1 MTALGTVPSLGT
13 QPGTPTFLLTVMVL
27 NKKEMTM
34 KKFFHSLMVLAAAA
48 TAFASCTKEVD
59 TQDNVTPGQKMKT
72 ITVKTDIGT
81 RTTLDA
87 NHQKLVWSSGD
98 KLTIFNDA
106 DNSFV
111 KAEYPDGGGDLTV
124 SVPTATQEI
133 YAYYPHWD
141 GNTNGPESV
150 SVNILNAQTQK
161 NPGELNGYNYPMVA
175 KGTVTA
181 DNKALISL
189 YPVASA
195 LALNIYH
202 TGLEGTESVLSVKV
216 TPSSTSNPG
225 FVGSQTTDLTGD
237 NIQYTQGA
245 SSAPITVTL
254 TNALAL
260 GSVKPTNPQTFA
272 GQIYVCLAKQ
282 SYANVTFEI
291 KTTKGTYTIT
301 SNETAFDC
309 VNNDFVPVNINL
321 ARASFEEI
329 VSVNPTSYSWTL
341 VKGSLALGDKVVIA
355 AAGDDFAMSTT
366 QNNNNRGQIAIT
378 KSDNSLTAVADV
390 QVFEVVAGTASGSF
404 ALKCLNGSE
413 ITKFITAASSKDNY
427 LRSVS
432 SIDNDASWS
441 ISINSDSG
449 VATAVAQ
456 GSNTRNT
463 IRHNPSNNVF
473 SCYGSGQN
481 DIVFYRAG
489 LPYAD
494 LSFPEESYTV
504 NLGETFTAPT
514 LTNPHSVTVTY
525 SSSNPGVADVN
536 ASTGEVTLVSAGTAI
551 ITASFVGN
559 DNYSPDSASYTIKVV
574 DPDAP
579 VPDPET
585 IIFANLGLENGVQY
599 SDPFNGGNF
608 TVTFGGGG
616 NDGKYYTTGSGIRTY
631 QNGTI
636 TVASADYTIVKIEYT
651 FSTETY
657 APKTNGYSINIGSLT
672 PGATSVW
679 TGTSKSVVLTKTS
692 NEHWRL
698 QSVKVTYGKE
708 GGDTPSKTLS
718 SITVTPPTKTAYTV
732 GEAFDAT
739 GMVVTATYSDAT
751 TADVTSSVTTDFATQ
766 VASAGNKTVTVTY
779 TEDGTTVTGSF
790 AITVSSGSV
799 LTVTFT
805 PGTDTGETTVT
816 KDGITVAMTTM
827 NNASYYQVYAN
838 QSMTVSSTSHTIIGI
853 SFSCTATGTAK
864 YGPGNASAN
873 VGSYSYSG
881 NNGNWSGSASSVTI
895 SSTAQIR
902 MTTLTITYQ

>member
-1 MTALGTVPSLGT
+1 
-13 QPGTPTFLLTVMVL
+13 
-27 NKKEMTM
+27 M
-34 KKFFHSLMVLAAAA
+34 KKFFHSLMVLTAAA

-87 NHQKLVWSSGD
+87 DHENIIWSAGD
-98 KLTIFNDA
+98 KMSIFNDA
-106 DNSFV
+106 NTTNFE
-111 KAEYPDGGGDLTV
+111 ATYTAGADLTV
-124 SVPTATQEI
+124 EVPEATEVI
-133 YAYYPHWD
+133 YAHYPYYS
-141 GNTNGPESV
+141 GNESGPTNV
-150 SVNILNAQTQK
+150 SVYISNAQTQK
-161 NPGELNGYNYPMVA
+161 NPGELNGYYYPMVA

-202 TGLEGTESVLSVKV
+202 TGLQGTESVLSVKV
-216 TPSSTSNPG
+216 TPSSVNTG
-225 FVGSQTTDLTGD
+225 FIGRQITNLTG
-237 NIQYTQGA
+237 NKIQYTQA
-245 SSAPITVTL
+245 ESSDPITVTL

-291 KTTKGTYTIT
+291 QTTKGTYTIT

-321 ARASFEEI
+321 ARATYKAPI
-329 VSVNPTSYSWTL
+329 DPTSYSWTL
-341 VKGSLALGDKVVIA
+341 VKDALAVGDKVVIA
-355 AAGDDFAMSTT
+355 AAGSDVAMSTT
-366 QNNNNRGQIAIT
+366 QNNNNRGQIAIE
-378 KSDNSLTAVADV
+378 KSDNTLTAVADV
-390 QVFEVVAGTASGSF
+390 QVFEVVVGSANNSF
-404 ALKCLNGSE
+404 ALKCLNGDQ
-413 ITKFITAASSKDNY
+413 IGKYIAAASSSSNYMHSVTDVNNNSSWIISCATDNG
-427 LRSVS
+427 
-432 SIDNDASWS
+432 I
-441 ISINSDSG
+441 
-449 VATAVAQ
+449 ATAVAQ
-456 GSNTRNT
+456 GTYSRNT
-463 IRHNPSNNVF
+463 IRYNSDTNNGQLF
-473 SCYGSGQN
+473 SCYESMQKQS

-489 LPYAD
+489 LPYAN

-525 SSSNPGVADVN
+525 ASSNPGVADVN

-559 DNYSPDSASYTIKVV
+559 ENYSPDSASYTIKVV

-651 FSTETY
+651 FSDESN

-692 NEHWRL
+692 SNQWRL

-766 VASAGNKTVTVTY
+766 VSSAGNKTVTVSY
-779 TEDGTTVTGSF
+779 TEDSVTATGSF
-790 AITVSSGSV
+790 AITVSASTGSTTANFVFNTDAGIAVLGIEKPALSDGTKLEGPYTIDGVTMAVEHASTDTRIWNASGTLDLRIYKNGGKLTFTAPTGKVIKTIVITGGATNVFTVNPSGYNNGTWSGS
-799 LTVTFT
+799 
-805 PGTDTGETTVT
+805 
-816 KDGITVAMTTM
+816 
-827 NNASYYQVYAN
+827 AN
-838 QSMTVSSTSHTIIGI
+838 SVS
-853 SFSCTATGTAK
+853 FTATGTGK
-864 YGPGNASAN
+864 IN
-873 VGSYSYSG
+873 
-881 NNGNWSGSASSVTI
+881 TI
-895 SSTAQIR
+895 AV
-902 MTTLTITYQ
+902 TYQ